1 MRLGA
6 LRSLSLASLSLSTAV
21 LLQAADTPL
30 PANSQPETIPFT
42 TPEEALKRLKLPDGF
57 HAQLFAAEPQIR
69 QPIGLTTDA
78 RGRVWVAENDTY
90 AESAKNFDAEQ
101 RDRIVILADSD
112 GDGRADRRTIFQD
125 QLNKL
130 TSVEVG
136 LGGVWALCPP
146 NLYFIPD
153 RDGDDRPDGPPEIV
167 LDGFDDAAVRH
178 NIANGLRWGPD
189 GWLYGRHGIL
199 ATSLIGPPGSGPEQR
214 AKFNCAIW
222 RYHPTRKVA
231 EAVAQGTTN
240 SWGMDWD
247 QHGELFFINTV
258 IGHLWHVVPG
268 AFYQRMYGEHFNP
281 HLYQVLSATSDHFH
295 WDTTSEVWH
304 DIRQKGVTPGTDA
317 AGGGH
322 AHCGLLIYQ
331 ETNWPAQYRNKM
343 YTINFHGLR
352 VNSDRI
358 ERHGATY
365 VGRHDADILK
375 TTDPWFR
382 GIDLV
387 PGHDG
392 AVYMA
397 DWSDIG
403 ECHDNDGIHRTSG
416 RIFRIGYGQPKS
428 QPVDLTRQTDAQLVD
443 QVAAKSEWF
452 VRQARQQLRDR
463 FVAGNDL
470 SAARK
475 SLSETLA
482 SASDPLHQLRALWS
496 LQVTGGV
503 DESLLLKL
511 LDHPNEHLRVWAI
524 QLLLDHGRPQSAAV
538 LTAFV
543 ALARGEQSGLV
554 LTYLAS
560 ALQKLPVADRWDL
573 AGNLCA
579 KEAFASDA
587 VYPLMVWYG
596 VEPAVTAQPEQ
607 AVALARS
614 SQLPM
619 IRSFIARRLAADV
632 EQQGP
637 ALAQLGTTA
646 LRSPAT
652 AGDILDGIT
661 AGLKGRR
668 KAPAPP
674 GWMELS
680 KQASQVASVATQ
692 EKFREISVVFG
703 DGRALDELRTLAVD
717 GKADLDARRRAI
729 EALAE
734 ARADNLLPLLSG
746 LFGDTELSEAAVRGL
761 AAVNEPAVAE
771 TILKNFGRL
780 RPPGRA
786 AAIDV
791 LASRPAS
798 AGLLLTAVAEKK
810 VPADLVQLYHV
821 RQMYSLGSE
830 DLQKQLEQLWPAWRP
845 IASDKAA
852 RIKTLGEQLTA
863 DRLAAADPGRG
874 RVLFDNTCAKCHR
887 LFGAGQT
894 TGPELT
900 GAQRSNLTYL
910 LENIVDPSAT
920 LAANYRVS
928 VVTTQDGRV
937 LTGVVGERTARTIT
951 LQTPTDKVTLQVS
964 DIDEMVETKLSLM
977 PEGMLDQLKPDQIA
991 DLIRY
996 LQSTQQVD
1004 RPAE

>member
-6 LRSLSLASLSLSTAV
+6 FRSLSLAGLSLSTAV

-42 TPEEALKRLKLPDGF
+42 TPDEALKRLNLPEGF
-57 HAQLFAAEPQIR
+57 HAQLFSAEPQIR
-69 QPIGLTTDA
+69 QPIGLATDS

-90 AESAKNFDAEQ
+90 AESAKNFDAGQ
-101 RDRIVILADSD
+101 RDRIVILEDSD
-112 GDGRADRRTIFQD
+112 GDGRADRRTVFQD

-153 RDGDDRPDGPPEIV
+153 RNGDDQPDGPPEIV

-199 ATSLIGPPGSGPEQR
+199 ATSQIGVPGTGPEQR

-331 ETNWPAQYRNKM
+331 EANWPAQYRNKM

-365 VGRHDADILK
+365 VGRHDADFLK

-428 QPVDLTRQTDAQLVD
+428 QPVDLTRQTDAQLVE

-463 FVAGNDL
+463 FVAGKDL

-482 SASDPLHQLRALWS
+482 SANDPLHQLRALWS

-503 DESLLLKL
+503 DEPVLIKL

-524 QLLLDHGRPQSAAV
+524 QLLLDGGHPRSPAV
-538 LTAFV
+538 LPAFV

-573 AGNLCA
+573 ADKLCA

-596 VEPAVTAQPEQ
+596 IEPAVTAQPER
-607 AVALARS
+607 AVALAQS

-632 EQQGP
+632 DQQGP
-637 ALAQLGTTA
+637 ALAQLGTAA
-646 LRSPAT
+646 LKSPALS
-652 AGDILDGIT
+652 GDILDGIT
-661 AGLKGRR
+661 SGLKGRR

-674 GWMELS
+674 GWMEIS
-680 KQASQVASVATQ
+680 KQASQVASVDTQ

-746 LFGDTELSEAAVRGL
+746 LFGDAELSETAVRSL

-786 AAIDV
+786 AAVDI
-791 LASRPAS
+791 LASHQPPPAFS
-798 AGLLLTAVAEKK
+798 
-810 VPADLVQLYHV
+810 
-821 RQMYSLGSE
+821 
-830 DLQKQLEQLWPAWRP
+830 
-845 IASDKAA
+845 
-852 RIKTLGEQLTA
+852 
-863 DRLAAADPGRG
+863 
-874 RVLFDNTCAKCHR
+874 
-887 LFGAGQT
+887 
-894 TGPELT
+894 
-900 GAQRSNLTYL
+900 
-910 LENIVDPSAT
+910 
-920 LAANYRVS
+920 
-928 VVTTQDGRV
+928 
-937 LTGVVGERTARTIT
+937 
-951 LQTPTDKVTLQVS
+951 
-964 DIDEMVETKLSLM
+964 
-977 PEGMLDQLKPDQIA
+977 
-991 DLIRY
+991 
-996 LQSTQQVD
+996 
-1004 RPAE
+1004 